1 MSWRAQ
7 RLWTGSLWTQK
18 EGRRML
24 RRENVPRSVRSLPR
38 EAHGAV
44 CTHAA
49 RTASS
54 FEGEAVLRAETE
66 PTDAARSAQHRGAR
80 VFVLRKAAM
89 QKPEPGARRVRAPRG
104 GALVSGS
111 ATRNP
116 ALGRVANP
124 RPPVAAARRERWRR
138 FGKGGRGEAAARGHD
153 SGKEPAPL
161 SPPRQLIQ
169 QLCSTSA

>member
-54 FEGEAVLRAETE
+54 FEGEAVLGAETE
-66 PTDAARSAQHRGAR
+66 RTDAARSAQHRGAR
-80 VFVLRKAAM
+80 VFVLRKAATR
-89 QKPEPGARRVRAPRG
+89 KPKPGARRVRAPQG

-116 ALGRVANP
+116 ALGRAANP

-138 FGKGGRGEAAARGHD
+138 FGKGGRGEAAARGHG
-153 SGKEPAPL
+153 SGAEPAPL

-169 QLCSTSA
+169 QLCSTPA